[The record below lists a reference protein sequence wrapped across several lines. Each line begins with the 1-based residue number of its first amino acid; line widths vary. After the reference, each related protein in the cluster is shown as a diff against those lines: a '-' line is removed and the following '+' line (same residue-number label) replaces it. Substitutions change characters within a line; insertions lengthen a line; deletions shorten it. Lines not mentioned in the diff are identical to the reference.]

1 MAKAKTLL
9 LSCKKNTHTLF
20 LTWMRI
26 NHHFLYLPSNVTSQR
41 YVSNTPS
48 HFKIPLAKPL
58 NFCDPFNWEVSLSE
72 LYFPSLY
79 YNISQDN
86 NSNLTIQYHI
96 KGVVNTKN
104 ITIPQGHYDSSSYVK
119 EVDKEIKKIKHKFTA
134 TSEPKV
140 LFKGSLKY
148 NPNSRKITLVLNN
161 HLEAMTFYGDDFR
174 NMLGLEK
181 ASDPGDLTIKFEKD
195 ELHSMREYYYE
206 FPKLCSSNYK
216 GAHMYVYSSLVKDSI
231 VGNVFVPIIRVVGLE
246 DKPKSE
252 TIHSEF
258 TVPHYLPLRSSSFN
272 EVVLELTDGMGNPMK
287 FNQGNSVVVFHFKKK
302 R

>member
-9 LSCKKNTHTLF
+9 LSCKKIHTF
-20 LTWMRI
+20 FNMDEDKSS
-26 NHHFLYLPSNVTSQR
+26 FLYLPSNVTSQR

-48 HFKIPLAKPL
+48 HFKIPLVEPL
-58 NFCDPFNWEVSLSE
+58 NFHDPHNWEVSLSE
-72 LYFPSLY
+72 LYFPSSY

-86 NSNLTIQYHI
+86 NSNQTIQYQI
-96 KGVVNTKN
+96 KGVVHTKI
-104 ITIPQGHYDSSSYVK
+104 ITIPQGHYDPASYVK
-119 EVDKEIKKIKHKFTA
+119 EVNKEIKKIKHKFTA

-140 LFKGSLKY
+140 LFKGRLKY

-161 HLEAMTFYGDDFR
+161 HLEAMTFYGDNFR

-181 ASDPGDLTIKFEKD
+181 ANDPGDLTIKFEKD
-195 ELHSMREYYYE
+195 ELRSMRKYYYE
-206 FPKLCSSNYK
+206 FPKSCSFNYK

-231 VGNVFVPIIRVVGLE
+231 VGNVFAPIVRVVGLE

-252 TIHSEF
+252 TIHREF

-272 EVVLELTDGMGNPMK
+272 EVVLELTDGMGNSMK
-287 FNQGNSVVVFHFKKK
+287 LIQGNSVAVFHFKKK
-302 R
+302 M